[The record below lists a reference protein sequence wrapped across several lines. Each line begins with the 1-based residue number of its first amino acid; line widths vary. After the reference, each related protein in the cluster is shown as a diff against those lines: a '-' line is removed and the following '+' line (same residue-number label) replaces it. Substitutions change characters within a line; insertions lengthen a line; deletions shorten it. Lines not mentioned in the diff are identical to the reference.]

1 MPVKKKQRKS
11 SDDPVQSTSPISI
24 SSARPVGGGSTRT
37 SDRVASSTASIG
49 TRSSG
54 LSSPDGGV
62 HPVGMEMTPSPV
74 QMYDSTMDPVG
85 NVSTNQRQN
94 MSLRLDMNFMNRP
107 VPSHATFGTDQLR
120 SAPMHPLSAPPLPYS
135 HATGSPTGMLSLQ
148 TPIPRSAHS
157 PELILPRAR
166 CFSSELNISES
177 YVDYV

>member
-1 MPVKKKQRKS
+1 MGSVLYPPFCGASGVETKKSNFGSWYTPNLNLLCDRTY
-11 SDDPVQSTSPISI
+11 SDDGVTSPLI
-24 SSARPVGGGSTRT
+24 P
-37 SDRVASSTASIG
+37 
-49 TRSSG
+49 
-54 LSSPDGGV
+54 
-62 HPVGMEMTPSPV
+62 
-74 QMYDSTMDPVG
+74 
-85 NVSTNQRQN
+85 QN
-94 MSLRLDMNFMNRP
+94 MSLRRDMNFMNRP

-157 PELILPRAR
+157 PELILQRAR